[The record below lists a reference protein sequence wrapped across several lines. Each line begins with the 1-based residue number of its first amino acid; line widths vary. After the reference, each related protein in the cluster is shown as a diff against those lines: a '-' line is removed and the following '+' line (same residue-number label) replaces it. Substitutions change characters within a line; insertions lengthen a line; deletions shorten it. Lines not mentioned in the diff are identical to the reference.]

1 MAIAMVTVFLSS
13 CNKDEINPLNKIEAE
28 EVNENQEDYKELN
41 LFFNEADFANKTDAE
56 IIEYIKNLSS
66 EEIMNRKN
74 DYLVAEYL
82 TSIDLFDSVVSEEEN
97 IALLSKMDLSDYVD
111 NQEINDIYTKYYSEE
126 DLNFRGDCVAAVLVI
141 FYECTKSYTDR
152 IFVGYDYSYFPKR
165 PRYTYV
171 KKYYQGLCKR
181 YVKASCP

>member
-13 CNKDEINPLNKIEAE
+13 CEKNEINPLNKIEAD
-28 EVNENQEDYKELN
+28 EVNENQENYKELN
-41 LFFNEADFANKTDAE
+41 LFFNEADFANKTEAE

-82 TSIDLFDSVVSEEEN
+82 TSIDLFDSVVSKEN
-97 IALLSKMDLSDYVD
+97 SESLSRMDLSGYVGED
-111 NQEINDIYTKYYSEE
+111 EINEIHTKFYDEE
-126 DLNFRGDCVAAVLVI
+126 QLNLRGDCVAAVLVV
-141 FYECTKSYTDR
+141 FYKCTKSYTDR
-152 IFVGYDYSYFPKR
+152 VFVGYDYSYFPKR
-165 PRYTYV
+165 PKYIYV